1 MSDSDGLVFAYRL
14 DGNGAS
20 VAIGW
25 EELRRPVAEGEI
37 IWAHLNYE
45 GSETQRWIAGESGI
59 DPIIGEALMEQ
70 ETRPRCVATHDGLM
84 LILRGVN
91 LNPGADPQDM
101 VAVRLW
107 IEGNRVVTMRAR
119 RAMALQ
125 DIRDELEA
133 GEGPC
138 DAVDFLVQLCDK
150 LLSRMGPV
158 LGDLD
163 DNVDALEDEVL
174 TAESYELRA
183 RIGGLRRQAIS
194 IRRYLAPQREV
205 MVRLQT
211 ERASWLSEL
220 HRSRLREISDR
231 VTRYVEDLDSARDR
245 AAVAQDELNSR
256 LSEQMNKTMYVLSI
270 VAAIFL
276 PLGLLT
282 GLLGINVG
290 GIPGSENRWAFPI
303 VCAFLLGIAVVQAW
317 TFRRMKWI

>member
-14 DGNGAS
+14 DGKGGGTT
-20 VAIGW
+20 VGL
-25 EELRRPVAEGEI
+25 EELRRPVAEGEV
-37 IWAHLNYE
+37 IWAHLDYE
-45 GSETQRWIAGESGI
+45 SPETQRWIAEESGI
-59 DPIIGEALMEQ
+59 DPIIGEALTEQ

-91 LNPGADPQDM
+91 LNPGADPEDM

-107 IEGNRVVTMRAR
+107 IERNRVVTMRHR
-119 RAMALQ
+119 RVMAIQ
-125 DIRDELEA
+125 DIREELET

-138 DAVDFLVQLCDK
+138 DAGDFLVELCDK
-150 LLSRMGPV
+150 LLTRMGSA

-163 DNVDALEDEVL
+163 DSVDALEDEVL

-183 RIGGLRRQAIS
+183 KIGGLRRQTIS
-194 IRRYLAPQREV
+194 MRRYLAPQREV

-256 LSEQMNKTMYVLSI
+256 LAEQMNKTMYVLSI

-290 GIPGSENRWAFPI
+290 GIPGTESKWAFAI
-303 VCAFLLGIAVVQAW
+303 VCVSLLSIAAVQGW